1 MIGRPAAT
9 MSGWLEGRVAFVT
22 GAGSGIGA
30 DIARRMS
37 GAGAKVAVVDRNASA
52 AEATAAAIRSE
63 GGETCAIHADLSV
76 PAQRRKSLAEASSQ
90 LGAVDVL
97 VNNAADH
104 GVRHGFLEV
113 PEDEW
118 DRVVATNLS
127 ATAMLCQAAVPAMA
141 EAGGGAIIN
150 LAAIQASLP
159 LPTYVSYVATKG
171 GIIALTRA
179 LAVEFGSL
187 GIRVNAV
194 APGAIASGST
204 RDALAQ
210 SGNPDGASPTLL
222 GRMGT
227 GEDIANA
234 CVFLASEAASFV
246 TGATLVVDGGRSLS
260 RQPDPLADFSAR
272 PGLYNRQSGRQQND

>member
-1 MIGRPAAT
+1 MSGRPAAT

-37 GAGAKVAVVDRNASA
+37 GAGAKVAVVDRNGRA

-63 GGETCAIHADLSV
+63 GGEACAILADLSV
-76 PAQRRKSLAEASSQ
+76 PAQRRESLAEASAR

-118 DRVVATNLS
+118 DRVLATNLS
-127 ATAMLCQAAVPAMA
+127 ATAMLCQAAAPAMA

-194 APGAIASGST
+194 APGAVTSGST

-210 SGNPDGASPTLL
+210 SGNPDASAPTLL

-227 GEDIANA
+227 GDDIASA

-246 TGATLVVDGGRSLS
+246 TGAMLVVDGGRSLS
-260 RQPDPLADFSAR
+260 REPDPLADLSSR
-272 PGLYNRQSGRQQND
+272 R